1 MASKKSKILAIA
13 FCAAVM
19 SGIYAPNVVLADDF
33 YYKEGTTNVG
43 DTTLKNPEI
52 HHETWYGDRHP
63 IVGDENCEEPI
74 ADTNVTVGDINKVV
88 SDLVDNDVA
97 NTEKINNSNISP
109 QGNSLI
115 ASGIDSTI
123 SLNGSE
129 DNIYRVGNFIGGA
142 AEDANGT
149 NGGKVEITGGT
160 LIADNLRAITNGSL
174 LTTDMTGLSGSQL
187 NDFRNRITKGGVVLK
202 DNGVIQTK
210 TGQIYEHGID
220 TTNDETVLA
229 STDSGK
235 VTNDYIS
242 YEGGTINFTDEKYT
256 QSYLDSAI
264 ANMAE
269 KGSTNINMLGTMIGE
284 QGEVIE
290 NITID
295 EAVANGNIQTNAIVN
310 TNDNITKLVVGN
322 GTTDTDTQYSNGSF
336 TAAKL
341 AVDEKTSDIEITDG
355 KTLGLGGQNG
365 GELIV
370 GNAGELN
377 ITVNHADSK
386 LTLGRTGLNADNNL
400 TANVTVNSGTVEAVS
415 GATTVNGDINVNV
428 DGTLNINGNAVLTA
442 NKTLTA
448 QQGANINIGDDV
460 KIGANSVIL
469 KDVPNKVT
477 AVGIYK

>member
-1 MASKKSKILAIA
+1 MSK
-13 FCAAVM
+13 
-19 SGIYAPNVVLADDF
+19 G
-33 YYKEGTTNVG
+33 EGYTKGTSII
-43 DTTLKNPEI
+43 E
-52 HHETWYGDRHP
+52 
-63 IVGDENCEEPI
+63 
-74 ADTNVTVGDINKVV
+74 
-88 SDLVDNDVA
+88 
-97 NTEKINNSNISP
+97 INNSNISP

-341 AVDEKTSDIEITDG
+341 AVDEKR
-355 KTLGLGGQNG
+355 L
-365 GELIV
+365 
-370 GNAGELN
+370 
-377 ITVNHADSK
+377 
-386 LTLGRTGLNADNNL
+386 
-400 TANVTVNSGTVEAVS
+400 
-415 GATTVNGDINVNV
+415 
-428 DGTLNINGNAVLTA
+428 
-442 NKTLTA
+442 
-448 QQGANINIGDDV
+448 
-460 KIGANSVIL
+460 IL
-469 KDVPNKVT
+469 KLQTVKLW
-477 AVGIYK
+477 A